1 MSDIR
6 LKNNEIKILFK
17 KLGRQILN
25 PAKRTTDELRK
36 YELTM
41 LPVRSKVS
49 EKTRN
54 PLIII
59 EGEEYQI
66 YTRLVNLII
75 QEPLS
80 EHLERKQIDEILG
93 EFTNKVFENSE
104 KFKKMDILNK
114 EIDDTIQSLLQPF
127 EEWHAIAPID
137 GLKMNF
143 KKIQI
148 KNHFIKKFQ
157 RSEKSQYFE
166 NTNKMFKKYIAEE
179 LIGRYCIFVTVKS
192 NNKDSALEKG
202 EEKIKQIL
210 NSIMIFHGSNT
221 FCKIIDPTTIIVI
234 KKKIKSGSVTQRF
247 NKSIKCEI
255 IKSDSRPLRQF
266 MSLFSPMLNIET
278 PNTFE
283 DKILKGLNWIGLAIR
298 DDRPEDKISKFFTG
312 LEALLVHE
320 KEGKKGELLAFRI
333 ALLQNKTNR
342 QFTFPD
348 RTLYLYEKR
357 SEIVHGGQY
366 NKDPPN
372 KQDVSSLA
380 YLATSVIINIC
391 KIQSKKKFCSPKKFV
406 RWLEKENGEKQKMIK
421 WIEKN
426 SSEKLNEFLSKHS

>member
-1 MSDIR
+1 MSDIK
-6 LKNNEIKILFK
+6 LKNNEIKKLFK
-17 KLGRQILN
+17 KLGHQILN
-25 PAKRTTDELRK
+25 PTKRTADELRK
-36 YELTM
+36 YGLKM
-41 LPVRSKVS
+41 LRVRSKIS
-49 EKTRN
+49 EKTPN

-59 EGEEYQI
+59 EGEEYQT
-66 YTRLVNLII
+66 YAHLVNLIT

-80 EHLERKQIDEILG
+80 EHLERKQIDEVLA
-93 EFTNKVFENSE
+93 EFTNKVFENPE

-114 EIDDTIQSLLQPF
+114 EIDDVIQSLLQPF
-127 EEWHAIAPID
+127 EEWYAIAPID

-143 KKIQI
+143 KKISI
-148 KNHFIKKFQ
+148 NNHFIKKFQ
-157 RSEKSQYFE
+157 KSEKPQYFK
-166 NTNKMFKKYIAEE
+166 NTNEVFDKYLSEE
-179 LIGRYCIFVTVKS
+179 IIERYCIFATVKS
-192 NNKDSALEKG
+192 NNKNSALEKG

-221 FCKIIDPTTIIVI
+221 FCKIVDPTTIIVI
-234 KKKIKSGSVTQRF
+234 KKKTKTGSITHRF
-247 NKSIKCEI
+247 NRSIKCEM

-266 MSLFSPMLNIET
+266 MSIFSPMLNIGT
-278 PNTFE
+278 PNKFE

-320 KEGKKGELLAFRI
+320 RGGEKGELLAFRI

-348 RTLYLYEKR
+348 RTLSLYEKR

-380 YLATSVIINIC
+380 RLATFVITNIC
-391 KIQSKKKFCSPKKFV
+391 KIQSKEKFCSPKEFV
-406 RWLEKENGEKQKMIK
+406 RWLEKDNSEKQQMIK

-426 SSEKLNEFLSKHS
+426 GSEELNKFLSKHL